1 MRLINADKLNMC
13 EDRCPRKS
21 GAAAHCCAMCIYL
34 CKEPTVKA
42 EPVVH
47 SKWIGFP
54 NGGVWDLKCDACHRI
69 IPTGQTPETMHYCP
83 QCGAKMDS

>member
-1 MRLINADKLNMC
+1 MRLIDADKLNMC
-13 EDRCPRKS
+13 EARCPAKS
-21 GAAAHCCAMCIYL
+21 GAAAHCCAMC
-34 CKEPTVKA
+34 KEPTVKA
-42 EPVVH
+42 ETVVH